1 MGQFD
6 HQSEK
11 TLKFVLMND
20 GRNLFSAKALTAVN
34 ISTASIVTRC
44 LKSLFEKEIL
54 VKNGKYIIQDVV
66 LRKWLALNV

>member
-1 MGQFD
+1 
-6 HQSEK
+6 
-11 TLKFVLMND
+11 MND